1 MPPRCASPPGLTWD
15 GQPGNEYLHK
25 PRRAIAA
32 RLSKFTTCNFDIALP
47 EKIHMKK
54 CAFLLL
60 VMLAL
65 PLAAQARGVE
75 IDLTFESSSG
85 DSKILV
91 ADSFETIKRSDI
103 SLGTIR
109 DLQNKVSNLE
119 DENADLRRRLE
130 DLERKVK

>member
-1 MPPRCASPPGLTWD
+1 
-15 GQPGNEYLHK
+15 
-25 PRRAIAA
+25 
-32 RLSKFTTCNFDIALP
+32 
-47 EKIHMKK
+47 MKK

-119 DENADLRRRLE
+119 KENSDLRRRLE
-130 DLERKVK
+130 NLERKVK